1 MAAAPGT
8 TSIGVDGEKDKT
20 MLSILE
26 VGDLADFLGQAEMA
40 NREFQSEREQFV
52 MLDAAGTEVKPN
64 GENRVSFADDQPR
77 PQNDFVFKELSVPR
91 RPAWD
96 ESTTPEE
103 LDAQE
108 NAAFLEWRRAIALR
122 EETLMHTSHASVT
135 PFEKNLEVWR
145 QLWRVMERCSCIVQL
160 VDARNPLFYLSSD
173 LRSYA
178 VEELGKPMLLLVN
191 KSDYLSPAQRKE
203 WHQYFE
209 KQGWNH
215 IFFSA
220 HQEQEKLDNAAAVE
234 RKLAREMPAHQFDS
248 DNEEDNDKADKEEE
262 DETNDGPDPAVDAIE
277 EEPAAEPEKATPNM
291 SRENIGVDMPLTR
304 QELLDWLHSFGVKN
318 DCQPDER
325 FDGRVQF
332 GMVGFPNVGKS
343 SVINVLVGSSKHT
356 HGLVR
361 VAVASQPG
369 KTKHF
374 QTLLLPDRDDVMLC
388 DCPGLVFPSFVSST
402 ADLIAAGVFPIAQM
416 RDHWPVTELICKRI
430 PREILN
436 AQYGI
441 QLPIKK
447 DLGNRDI
454 VAPPTGE
461 DLLNTYCYARSML
474 AASSGVPDF
483 QRAARIIIKDYADG
497 KLLYNHTPPTANAA
511 TFQRETIATALM
523 RTRKLQEKFT
533 PLLEMQQQLQI
544 SNDAGDDDEV
554 EGDVV
559 DGPEFD
565 LDILEALEG
574 MGTSEEK
581 VNGGKRGKKHKS
593 MQKWGKK
600 GRKDRNKDPYGCH
613 SNPDET
619 LDGGGGSTA
628 GVVVKAGKYTRKNY
642 TRASHVGARA
652 VAQPENRATVEKSA
666 VRLP

>member
-1 MAAAPGT
+1 
-8 TSIGVDGEKDKT
+8 
-20 MLSILE
+20 
-26 VGDLADFLGQAEMA
+26 
-40 NREFQSEREQFV
+40 
-52 MLDAAGTEVKPN
+52 
-64 GENRVSFADDQPR
+64 
-77 PQNDFVFKELSVPR
+77 
-91 RPAWD
+91 
-96 ESTTPEE
+96 
-103 LDAQE
+103 
-108 NAAFLEWRRAIALR
+108 
-122 EETLMHTSHASVT
+122 
-135 PFEKNLEVWR
+135 
-145 QLWRVMERCSCIVQL
+145 
-160 VDARNPLFYLSSD
+160 
-173 LRSYA
+173 
-178 VEELGKPMLLLVN
+178 
-191 KSDYLSPAQRKE
+191 
-203 WHQYFE
+203 
-209 KQGWNH
+209 
-215 IFFSA
+215 
-220 HQEQEKLDNAAAVE
+220 LDNAAAVE

-544 SNDAGDDDEV
+544 SNDPGDDDEV